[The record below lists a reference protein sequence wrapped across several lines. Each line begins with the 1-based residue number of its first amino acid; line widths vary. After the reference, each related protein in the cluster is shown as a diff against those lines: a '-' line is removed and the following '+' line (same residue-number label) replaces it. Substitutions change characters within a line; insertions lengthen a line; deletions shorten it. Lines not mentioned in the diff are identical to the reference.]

1 MKKPHIYSA
10 GSLAVSTKL
19 VSLKDQ
25 EKILTI
31 FFFTYSSGVLC
42 FNIVVI
48 PGPGNA
54 GSDT

>member
-1 MKKPHIYSA
+1 MKKPHVYSA

-19 VSLKDQ
+19 VGLKDQ

-31 FFFTYSSGVLC
+31 FFLTYSSGVLC
-42 FNIVVI
+42 FNIVVL

-54 GSDT
+54 SSAT